1 MSGAATKVAVG
12 GSTGRNFGRGLMRA
26 ALAAALLC
34 LVAPTLGQ
42 AAVDSNVITA
52 PKLTPG
58 ERMLVESDQ
67 LVYDYDH
74 NAVSAV
80 GNVKIYYGG
89 YTLEAEKVTYNKT
102 SGRLFA
108 EGHVKL
114 VDPSGAAIY
123 SDYID
128 ITDDFRDGFVQSLR
142 VDSADH
148 THFGAESAER
158 SGDKTTFTEGSY
170 TACEPCKKNPD
181 KPPLWDVKAAKIVV
195 DHKEHMVYF
204 TDAKLEF
211 MGVPMAWTPYFAV
224 ADPTVKRKSGFLAPG
239 FGYAEKLGFY
249 GSLPYYWA
257 VKPNMDVT
265 FTPTY
270 LTRQGF
276 LGQVEF
282 RHRLSNGQYAI
293 RVAGISQ
300 SDPGAFGT
308 GAPGN
313 RSTRA
318 GINTT
323 GEFAI
328 NRDWTFGWNGTLLS
342 DRTFTRD
349 YGVLSDGTS
358 EIISTAHLTG
368 LRDRNFFEARASYY
382 KILTSQASMASYEAP
397 RYNQDRQP
405 VVGEIDSK
413 KYADHSVLGGELS
426 FTSNLTAL
434 TRGQDD
440 TFTYYSS
447 VNPVPVPVGSTY
459 FSGTAGTFMRATE
472 QVDWQRRFIGPMGQ
486 VITPF
491 AYLRGDAFYL
501 DGQTA
506 AAKAAG
512 LTSDSSAYRFMPAV
526 GVDWSLPFL
535 AQTAHSTHIIEP
547 RAQLIVRPNE
557 MLAGQLPNND
567 AQSLVFDVSNLFA
580 HDKFSG
586 YDRVEGGTRLNVGVH
601 YNGSFDNGAS
611 VDATVGQSF
620 QLAGPNPYATTDI
633 AGVGGTVAGLSSGL
647 SGLETNRSDYVAGAT
662 VDTGLG
668 PRITANGR
676 FDNTDL
682 SLNRGEVEATAAL
695 GPVSASTAYLYLR
708 HNPYSPT
715 LASASVVRGAGS
727 VNLSDNW
734 RAFGTMTYDINN
746 TAVASSSLGLA
757 FDNECLTF
765 SLAYNE
771 TRAGYTDVT
780 PSRWLTFRLQLRTL
794 GDTSYQTNLTSG
806 NN

>member
-1 MSGAATKVAVG
+1 MSGAATKVAEG
-12 GSTGRNFGRGLMRA
+12 GRSGRFFGRRVMRA
-26 ALAAALLC
+26 LLAA
-34 LVAPTLGQ
+34 LVLSFAVPTVGF
-42 AAVDSNVITA
+42 AAVGDSTIKA
-52 PKLTPG
+52 PSLTPG

-128 ITDDFRDGFVQSLR
+128 ITDDFRDGFVESLR

-148 THFGAESAER
+148 THFGAASAER

-170 TACEPCKKNPD
+170 TACEPCKKNPE
-181 KPPLWDVKAAKIVV
+181 KPPLWDVKAAKIVF

-204 TDAKLEF
+204 TNAKLEF
-211 MGVPMAWTPYFAV
+211 MGLPMAWTPYFAIP
-224 ADPTVKRKSGFLAPG
+224 DPTVKRKSGFLAPG

-249 GSLPYYWA
+249 GSVPYYW
-257 VKPNMDVT
+257 VISPNKDIT
-265 FTPTY
+265 FTPAY
-270 LTRQGF
+270 LSRQGF

-293 RVAGISQ
+293 RVAGINQQDSN
-300 SDPGAFGT
+300 AFSA
-308 GAPGN
+308 GAPG
-313 RSTRA
+313 RRDLRG

-323 GEFAI
+323 GEFDI
-328 NRDWTFGWNGTLLS
+328 NQDWTFGWNGTLLS
-342 DRTFTRD
+342 DRNFSRD
-349 YGVLSDGTS
+349 YGALNTDTSDTTS
-358 EIISTAHLTG
+358 TIHLTG
-368 LRDRNFFEARASYY
+368 LRDRNYFEARASYY
-382 KILTSQASMASYEAP
+382 QILTNQASFTDPVEAA
-397 RYNQDRQP
+397 RYNQDRQA
-405 VVGEIDSK
+405 VVVPEIDSK
-413 KYADHSVLGGELS
+413 KYVDHSVFGGELS
-426 FTSNLTAL
+426 FTSNLASL
-434 TRGQDD
+434 HRGQDD
-440 TFTYYSS
+440 SFMLGG
-447 VNPVPVPVGSTY
+447 VAPWR
-459 FSGTAGTFMRATE
+459 FAGTAGTFVRATE
-472 QVDWQRRFIGPMGQ
+472 QADWQRRFIGPMGQ

-491 AYLRGDAFYL
+491 AYVRGDAFYL
-501 DGQTA
+501 DGQTTTA
-506 AAKAAG
+506 MAAG
-512 LTSDSSAYRFMPAV
+512 LTSDSTAYRLMPAV
-526 GVDWSLPFL
+526 GVDWSLPIV
-535 AQTAHSTHIIEP
+535 AQTAHATNIIEP

-557 MLAGQLPNND
+557 MMTGKLPNND

-586 YDRVEGGTRLNVGVH
+586 YDRVEGGTRLNLGLH

-611 VDATVGQSF
+611 VDATAGQSF
-620 QLAGPNPYATTDI
+620 QLAGANPYATTDL
-633 AGVGGTVAGLSSGL
+633 AGVGGMLPSPYTGSL
-647 SGLETNRSDYVAGAT
+647 SGLETTRSDYVAGAT

-668 PRITANGR
+668 PRVTANGR
-676 FDNTDL
+676 FDNADF
-682 SLNRGEVEATAAL
+682 SLNRGEIEATAAL
-695 GPVSASTAYLYLR
+695 GPVSASGAYLYVR
-708 HNPYSPT
+708 HNPYNAS

-727 VNLSDNW
+727 INLSDNW
-734 RAFGTMTYDINN
+734 RAFGTMTYDISNN
-746 TAVASSSLGLA
+746 SVASNSLGLA

-771 TRAGYTDVT
+771 TRAGYTDVA

-794 GDTSYQTNLTSG
+794 GDSSVQTNLASG
-806 NN
+806 TN